1 VRSLDWAGRASIVLR
16 GTSSFRGI
24 IERHMR
30 DRTPR
35 QTTSTA
41 GKLSIGALAKA
52 TGVPVETLRTWEQRY
67 GFPAAE
73 RKPSGHRVYALA
85 TVPRLRRIADAL
97 TRGHRAS
104 AVVAATDTEL
114 DRLLTATAAPAAP
127 WPAPP
132 VPSTGSIDDLLA
144 TVAAFDADRLTAAL
158 WSDWGRLGAV
168 EFVQRIVAPL
178 IDRVGREWAE
188 GRMEIRHEHFLS
200 ERLADVMRSLRMPFE
215 YRASGPRVVCAT
227 LTGESHALGLQMV
240 ALLLASAGLRV
251 VYLGTEIPPAELA
264 RVARELDARAVA
276 VSVSAAADGQ
286 MARRLVARLREAL
299 PPSVVLLLGGMGA
312 PANRS
317 DTVTVGNFVEL
328 DRWARELRATS
339 LVPQTGQR

>member
-1 VRSLDWAGRASIVLR
+1 
-16 GTSSFRGI
+16 
-24 IERHMR
+24 
-30 DRTPR
+30 
-35 QTTSTA
+35 
-41 GKLSIGALAKA
+41 
-52 TGVPVETLRTWEQRY
+52 
-67 GFPAAE
+67 
-73 RKPSGHRVYALA
+73 
-85 TVPRLRRIADAL
+85 
-97 TRGHRAS
+97 
-104 AVVAATDTEL
+104 
-114 DRLLTATAAPAAP
+114 
-127 WPAPP
+127 
-132 VPSTGSIDDLLA
+132 
-144 TVAAFDADRLTAAL
+144 
-158 WSDWGRLGAV
+158 
-168 EFVQRIVAPL
+168 
-178 IDRVGREWAE
+178 
-188 GRMEIRHEHFLS
+188 
-200 ERLADVMRSLRMPFE
+200 MPFE